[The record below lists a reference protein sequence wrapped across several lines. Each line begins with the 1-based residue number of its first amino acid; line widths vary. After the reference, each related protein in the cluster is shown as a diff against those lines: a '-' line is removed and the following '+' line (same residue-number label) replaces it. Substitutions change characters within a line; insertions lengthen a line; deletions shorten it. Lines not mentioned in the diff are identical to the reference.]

1 MKLDLRIDGEKI
13 SVLCEIP
20 VQKDSY
26 SFALAHTLDLQDAFN
41 NLEKIT
47 PDSVE
52 PCEMEFRPPMKK
64 YTFSGLQ
71 NGILQFSYSGTLE
84 GFFLFMQEELYHYS
98 LYNGWYPVGFDAE
111 EDCDVVVHRDDSY
124 ELINGVYRPDS
135 RDWYYSTKGQS
146 LKDCN
151 ILLINKA
158 KSFHS
163 CQGKVSVWYF
173 DQTYADSV
181 GQILEAYT
189 SINEFYVSL
198 YGNDKVTETSIVIL
212 PEKYHIGA
220 YQRDHLTV
228 FSELNVDPK
237 QLRHHLAHE
246 LGHNYAFGADCNTWE
261 DWLNETHAE
270 WSALLYEL
278 VHDPD
283 FFEQQINEQIREYH
297 GTGSLR
303 PNGDQRPSDV
313 HETGTLLYYDLY
325 RKYGA
330 EGIRTLLQTFD
341 QLPIKNTAH
350 FLNALSKKD
359 ERLCAA
365 IQKHIESPGKPGV

>member
-1 MKLDLRIDGEKI
+1 MKLDLNIDKEKI

-26 SFALAHTLDLQDAFN
+26 SFALAHTLELRNVFN
-41 NLEKIT
+41 NSVKIT
-47 PDSVE
+47 PDSAE

-71 NGILQFSYSGTLE
+71 NGILQISYSGALE
-84 GFFLFMQEELYHYS
+84 EFFLFMQEELYHFS
-98 LYNGWYPVGFDAE
+98 MYNGWYPVGFDAE
-111 EDCDVVVHRDDSY
+111 EDCDVVVHWDDSY
-124 ELINGVYRPDS
+124 ELINGVYRSDS
-135 RDWYYSTKGQS
+135 REWYYSTKQQS
-146 LKDCN
+146 IKDCN

-163 CQGKVSVWYF
+163 CREKVSVWYF
-173 DQTYADSV
+173 NQTYANSV
-181 GQILEAYT
+181 RQILDAYA
-189 SINEFYVSL
+189 SIHKFYVSL
-198 YGNDKVTETSIVIL
+198 YGNDKITETSIVIL
-212 PEKYHIGA
+212 PEKYHFGA

-228 FSELNVDPK
+228 FSELKSDPK
-237 QLRHHLAHE
+237 KFRHNLAHE
-246 LGHNYAFGADCNTWE
+246 MGHSYAFGADYNTWE

-278 VHDPD
+278 VHDPG
-283 FFEQQINEQIREYH
+283 FFEQQIKELIREYH

-303 PNGDQRPSDV
+303 PNGNQRPSDV
-313 HETGTLLYYDLY
+313 HETGTLLYYSLY
-325 RKYGA
+325 REYGA

-365 IQKHIESPGKPGV
+365 IRNHIESPGSFSF